1 MKYAI
6 IIPDGCSDFP
16 LEQLDGKTPLQA
28 ANIPAM
34 DAVASQGVVGATDN
48 TPAHLP
54 AGSEVANMTL
64 FGYDPNEYFTGRA
77 PIEAAAQGIQ
87 LSEHDWAV
95 RCNLVTIVDQIMV
108 DFTADHIGTEEA
120 TALLKSLAES
130 VDDSRLEFVP
140 GVSYRNLMIY
150 RGSADEK
157 APFSSDTR
165 TRAPHDLTDLPVSD
179 DYPRGPGSD
188 LLTELMQRSVPLFEQ
203 HEVNQKR
210 LTKNQKP
217 ASNVWLWGQGKS
229 PVLPSFEERFA
240 MRGAMITAVD
250 LLRGLAA
257 LIGWDRI
264 EVEGATGYLDTNYA
278 GKGAAAVE
286 ALDQFDIVCV
296 HVEATDEA
304 SHEGRHDEKIKA
316 LESIDQHVVA
326 PVHEKLKSMGDYRLI
341 VLPDHPT
348 PCSTKKHT
356 HGMVPMAIVGS
367 DITPDSAT
375 TYDEVVANAST
386 LQIANGW
393 DMMEQFIRGNLSS

>member
-6 IIPDGCSDFP
+6 IIPDGCSDFG
-16 LEQLDGKTPLQA
+16 LKELDGKTPLQA

-34 DAVASQGVVGATDN
+34 DAVANEGIVAATDN
-48 TPAHLP
+48 TPAHFP

-64 FGYDPNEYFTGRA
+64 FGYDPNQYFTGRA

-87 LSEHDWAV
+87 LAEHDWAV

-120 TALLKSLAES
+120 AALLTSLAEI
-130 VDDSRLEFVP
+130 VDDSRLEFVT
-140 GVSYRNLMIY
+140 GVSYRNLLIY

-157 APFSSDTR
+157 PPFTDDTR
-165 TRAPHDLTDLPVSD
+165 TRAPHDLTDLSVTD

-188 LLTELMQRSVPLFEQ
+188 LLTDLMQRSVPLFED
-203 HEVNQKR
+203 HEVNQNRIAAGK
-210 LTKNQKP
+210 KP
-217 ASNVWLWGQGKS
+217 ASNVWLWGQGRS
-229 PVLPSFEERFA
+229 PILPSFEERFDL
-240 MRGAMITAVD
+240 RGAMITAVD

-286 ALDQFDIVCV
+286 ALDKYDVVCV

-326 PVHEKLKSMGDYRLI
+326 PVHEKLKSMGDYRLL

-356 HGMVPMAIVGS
+356 HGMVPMAVAGS
-367 DITPDSAT
+367 DITPCAAKV
-375 TYDEVVANAST
+375 YDEDTANASS
-386 LQIANGW
+386 IHFANGW
-393 DMMEQFIRGNLSS
+393 EMMEQFIKGSLST